1 MKIAVIGSRDIEPQI
16 EKIIK
21 DIQKITQ
28 EKPTII
34 SGGAKGA
41 DQQAKRAAQRM
52 GWDYE
57 EYRPNYEKYGKPATM
72 IRNRQIIEQAEYILA
87 YWNGQSKG
95 TAQAIEYA
103 KKKGKKGII
112 KIPREK

>member
-28 EKPTII
+28 EKPIII

-41 DQQAKRAAQRM
+41 DQQAKKAAQRM

-57 EYRPNYEKYGKPATM
+57 EYRPNYELYGKPATM

>member
-41 DQQAKRAAQRM
+41 DQQAKKAAQRM

-57 EYRPNYEKYGKPATM
+57 EYRSNYEK
-72 IRNRQIIEQAEYILA
+72 
-87 YWNGQSKG
+87 
-95 TAQAIEYA
+95 
-103 KKKGKKGII
+103 
-112 KIPREK
+112 